1 MVSMAACRFG
11 LDCRVSE
18 KFTPAVRQALTTGP
32 EPNAESPR
40 TRICPVA
47 PLVRAVEIAC
57 FTSEA
62 AARADPALPPRSRVA
77 ATTGAACGV
86 LIAATSG
93 DRPRSRT
100 GGPPALA
107 GADGPPP

>member
-1 MVSMAACRFG
+1 MSRDAGSFG

-18 KFTPAVRQALTTGP
+18 KFAAARRQADTTGP

-40 TRICPVA
+40 TRIWPVA
-47 PLVRAVEIAC
+47 PLARPVEIAC

-77 ATTGAACGV
+77 ATTGATCGV

-100 GGPPALA
+100 W
-107 GADGPPP
+107 